1 MARKDRKRNRKA
13 KKQKQEKSSY
23 GTRILATVGK
33 SWVSTGDI
41 LKKVKGC
48 PARAARRVLRGL
60 VKAKQLKSVK
70 VQRERFFAKPGTK
83 STPPKAEAGNGRAPR
98 TRTRK
103 AKSAG
108 KKASG
113 KAKRR
118 RVNAS
123 PVRSVAKPKP
133 KRVRGASGKS
143 GTPVSPPSAVDEVKA
158 VAAATVAGDP
168 PRDMQQLLG

>member
-1 MARKDRKRNRKA
+1 MAKKKA
-13 KKQKQEKSSY
+13 KQAKESY

-41 LKKVKGC
+41 LKKVKA

-60 VKAKQLKSVK
+60 VAGKKLKSVK
-70 VQRERFFAKPGTK
+70 VQRERFFAAPGTK
-83 STPPKAEAGNGRAPR
+83 AAPPKAEAGNGRAPR
-98 TRTRK
+98 ARTRK
-103 AKSAG
+103 AKSA

-123 PVRSVAKPKP
+123 PVRKSDVKTS
-133 KRVRGASGKS
+133 KRVRNGSGKG

-158 VAAATVAGDP
+158 VAAATTAGDAGQ
-168 PRDMQQLLG
+168 PRAVQELLG